1 MDSIIITI
9 KKELRGIIR
18 DKKSLLMM
26 ALTPIFIPTFVIL
39 MSYIFEE
46 MTTTQKIENYKI
58 GLNYELT
65 EKEKELLSNEIE
77 PIYYDKI
84 ELMEQAYKDKE
95 IIAYIIKDENIYN
108 IYNNSQS
115 EDGSIV
121 NAHLISYLEGYNTY
135 LGQEYLLDKNIDLS
149 KVYHNIT
156 YYNNEIAGESVFGN
170 QVILMAVTFTVMAI
184 TLTAIYTSTDTTAG
198 EKERGTLETM
208 LTFPLKR
215 RELILGKYAAIVI
228 SGIITLAI
236 GVTLSIV
243 SLWYVKNN
251 FSIYDGIIFNINFL
265 NIFLIII
272 NRMS

>member
-84 ELMEQAYKDKE
+84 ELMEQAL
-95 IIAYIIKDENIYN
+95 
-108 IYNNSQS
+108 S
-115 EDGSIV
+115 
-121 NAHLISYLEGYNTY
+121 LIH
-135 LGQEYLLDKNIDLS
+135 I
-149 KVYHNIT
+149 
-156 YYNNEIAGESVFGN
+156 
-170 QVILMAVTFTVMAI
+170 
-184 TLTAIYTSTDTTAG
+184 
-198 EKERGTLETM
+198 
-208 LTFPLKR
+208 
-215 RELILGKYAAIVI
+215 
-228 SGIITLAI
+228 
-236 GVTLSIV
+236 
-243 SLWYVKNN
+243 
-251 FSIYDGIIFNINFL
+251 
-265 NIFLIII
+265 
-272 NRMS
+272 